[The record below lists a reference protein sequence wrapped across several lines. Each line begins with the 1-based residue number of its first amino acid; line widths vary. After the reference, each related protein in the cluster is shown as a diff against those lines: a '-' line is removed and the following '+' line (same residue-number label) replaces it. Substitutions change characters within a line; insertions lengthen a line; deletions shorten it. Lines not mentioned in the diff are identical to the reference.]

1 MITHN
6 DGSIEIEM
14 PDLHIPE
21 SEVNN
26 IIKDYFHKKEIES
39 IDGAIDK
46 LKKALISLEDRNMRL
61 QKSLEAIKS
70 EKWRDN
76 ELQDMKQKMEKAIQE
91 SSYGFPLTKLARDNA
106 YNWQRK
112 HDAEVHFNP
121 EGYHGASGGGFSYTF
136 YPTGLG
142 TTCDC
147 FCNQCKA
154 KAIREAGEKWYDR
167 CKELGG
173 VYEVIGWEAF

>member
-1 MITHN
+1 MA
-6 DGSIEIEM
+6 
-14 PDLHIPE
+14 
-21 SEVNN
+21 EVNN
-26 IIKDYFHKKEIES
+26 IINDYFHKKEIES
-39 IDGAIDK
+39 IDEAINK

-61 QKSLEAIKS
+61 QKSLETIKN

-76 ELQDMKQKMEKAIQE
+76 ELQDMKQKMEQAILE
-91 SSYGFPLTKLARDNA
+91 SNYGFPLTKRERDMA
-106 YNWQRK
+106 YDWQRK
-112 HDAEVHFNP
+112 HDTEVHFNP
-121 EGYHGASGGGFSYTF
+121 KGYHGASGGGFSYTF

-142 TTCDC
+142 TTCNC

-173 VYEVIGWEAF
+173 VYEVVGWEAF